1 MTSFRPHQGDRLILR
16 RKSLE
21 AQHRAEYLGK
31 PLAGAGQSFA
41 MATLREGAYAA
52 PACRDRACADRA
64 IGADRHQ
71 GLCGVR
77 RALLL

>member
-1 MTSFRPHQGDRLILR
+1 MVAFARVIASYSVAKVSKPSTGPIYR
-16 RKSLE
+16 
-21 AQHRAEYLGK
+21 GK

-64 IGADRHQ
+64 IGEKP
-71 GLCGVR
+71 
-77 RALLL
+77 ALA